1 MMKTILTVIV
11 ILIIVSGCESKSVFD
26 KDNPE
31 ADTES
36 NTHELHE
43 AMNKIYELE
52 EANQSLI
59 NQKEELAKQV
69 DRVTNTFNR
78 LEYFVDGVTQLEQFE
93 YEILTKRINR
103 PPYDCVVYVT
113 NVPERLDEQEAYVTR
128 SAIQFAGKDF
138 TKVSLWKDR
147 RSAMKYVNG
156 DYDPEESISGWS
168 GFDQRFG
175 AIDNT
180 SAPPSLVH
188 YFSRDD
194 AQVIEFGK
202 YSYEK

>member
-1 MMKTILTVIV
+1 
-11 ILIIVSGCESKSVFD
+11 
-26 KDNPE
+26 
-31 ADTES
+31 
-36 NTHELHE
+36 
-43 AMNKIYELE
+43 MNKISELE

-59 NQKEELAKQV
+59 NQNEELTKQV
-69 DRVTNTFNR
+69 DKVTNTFNR

-103 PPYDCVVYVT
+103 PPYDCIVYVA
-113 NVPERLDEQEAYVTR
+113 NVPERLDEQESYVIR

-138 TKVSLWKDR
+138 TKVSFWKDR
-147 RSAMKYVNG
+147 QTALKYVNG
-156 DYDPEESISGWS
+156 DYDPEEGISGWS

-180 SAPPSLVH
+180 SSPPSLVH